1 MLIASNTLILVGRNA
16 SSSTYAQRVH
26 REQAAI
32 ESRLLDLDGVEKLN
46 TSLRRT
52 RIKGEG
58 DVAPEPE
65 EPTISRT
72 MEAKRRALA
81 QYVSH

>member
-1 MLIASNTLILVGRNA
+1 M
-16 SSSTYAQRVH
+16 
-26 REQAAI
+26 I

-58 DVAPEPE
+58 DAEPA
-65 EPTISRT
+65 EPKISRT

-81 QYVSH
+81 QYVSTQCN